1 MSAADYSWGAGDV
14 LGKLR
19 AAEAALSRV
28 KALADGW
35 ARDVATLRVD
45 AIRDADLEADWH
57 ASARQQHLD
66 MLRVALGGAA

>member
-28 KALADGW
+28 KAVHANYFDMDGEPGFDDTTPEPEDVW
-35 ARDVATLRVD
+35 RYDRDFRK
-45 AIRDADLEADWH
+45 
-57 ASARQQHLD
+57 
-66 MLRVALGGAA
+66 ALGGAA

>member
-28 KALADGW
+28 KALAESWEKWDAY
-35 ARDVATLRVD
+35 ARLNYGETTEGTQYAAALRK
-45 AIRDADLEADWH
+45 
-57 ASARQQHLD
+57 
-66 MLRVALGGAA
+66 ALGGAA

>member
-28 KALADGW
+28 KALHRPDSSGDWCDHCWTGPDSHGNGTSPAW
-35 ARDVATLRVD
+35 PCATTR
-45 AIRDADLEADWH
+45 
-57 ASARQQHLD
+57 
-66 MLRVALGGAA
+66 ALGGAA

>member
-28 KALADGW
+28 KALADEWEREPSLTSLGY
-35 ARDVATLRVD
+35 AEVLVSCAYDLR
-45 AIRDADLEADWH
+45 
-57 ASARQQHLD
+57 S
-66 MLRVALGGAA
+66 ALGGAA

>member
-28 KALADGW
+28 KAVHADYF
-35 ARDVATLRVD
+35 DM
-45 AIRDADLEADWH
+45 DLEPGDAYANPEPEDVWRYDRDFR
-57 ASARQQHLD
+57 AAI
-66 MLRVALGGAA
+66 GGAA